1 MAAMN
6 SIFFP
11 LDTQFNTTLICSVA
25 WNEHGCLTSI
35 EFSSDD
41 SSQTVGS
48 TSFWAPPAIQD
59 LIERLKKYFRTGAPL
74 GTLPWEWIDQ
84 RNWTPFQY
92 QVYSAIAK
100 IPHGETRTYSWVA
113 SRIGKKTA
121 TRAVGQALKKN
132 PLPVFVPCHRV
143 VAADSLGGFMGTSDP
158 NQPQMALKKQLLNTE
173 LNYLNP
179 CFDFMLGAHA
189 G

>member
-1 MAAMN
+1 MN
-6 SIFFP
+6 SMIFT
-11 LDTQFNTTLICSVA
+11 LETQFNTTIVCSVA
-25 WNEHGCLTSI
+25 WNGHGMLTSI
-35 EFSSDD
+35 DL
-41 SSQTVGS
+41 TNAPAPPCGVANL
-48 TSFWAPPAIQD
+48 WAPPAIQD
-59 LIERLKKYFRTGAPL
+59 LIERLKKYFRTGQPL

-84 RNWTPFQY
+84 TEWTPFQY

-113 SRIGKKTA
+113 SRIGKSTA

-143 VAADSLGGFMGTSDP
+143 VAADSLGGFMGKSGP
-158 NQPQMALKKQLLNTE
+158 EQPEVALKKQLLSTE
-173 LNYLNP
+173 QNYLNP